1 MKLYQK
7 IDLIEKLHDDFQ
19 LNQEELT
26 YLRSLDL
33 YDSIHIEGNTL
44 TRKEVTDFLLHN
56 ITVRNKPLKEY
67 LECKNYNTAHEF
79 LKNNITNDF
88 ELTPLFI

>member
-33 YDSIHIEGNTL
+33 YDSI
-44 TRKEVTDFLLHN
+44 K
-56 ITVRNKPLKEY
+56 
-67 LECKNYNTAHEF
+67 
-79 LKNNITNDF
+79 
-88 ELTPLFI
+88 